1 MARLFVEPAAFGGE
15 VVRLGDEDARYLTR
29 VLRLGPGDRVTLFDG
44 EGREAEAT
52 IERANRHGVE
62 LRVGE
67 RRATERVARPT
78 LTLVVGLA
86 RGDKLDL
93 VVQKATEL
101 GVHRVVPVATERA
114 VLELDERRA
123 ESRRARWQKIARE
136 AARQSG
142 RADVPEIEAPT
153 SFARAMATVGA
164 ALKLLFW
171 EEARGNGLRGR
182 LDGKEVPASIAV
194 VVGPEGGLTAAEVE
208 QARAAGFLVAG
219 LGPRILRAETAA
231 LAALTIVNYA
241 LGDLG

>member
-1 MARLFVEPAAFGGE
+1 MARLFVEPALLGDDR
-15 VVRLGDEDARYLTR
+15 VRLTDEDARYLTR
-29 VLRLGPGDRVTLFDG
+29 VLRLGPGHHVTLFDG
-44 EGREAEAT
+44 QGREADAA
-52 IERANRHGVE
+52 IERVDRHGVE

-67 RRATERVARPT
+67 RRRVERAAGPS

-86 RGDKLDL
+86 RGEKLDL

-101 GVHRVVPVATERA
+101 GAHHVVPVVTARA

-123 ESRRARWQKIARE
+123 ELRRARWLKIARE

-142 RADVPEIEAPT
+142 RADVPEIAAPIPFEEAMT
-153 SFARAMATVGA
+153 RTEA

-171 EEARGNGLRGR
+171 EEARASGLRER
-182 LDGKEVPASIAV
+182 LAAMTPPASVAV

-208 QARAAGFLVAG
+208 LARAAGFLVAG